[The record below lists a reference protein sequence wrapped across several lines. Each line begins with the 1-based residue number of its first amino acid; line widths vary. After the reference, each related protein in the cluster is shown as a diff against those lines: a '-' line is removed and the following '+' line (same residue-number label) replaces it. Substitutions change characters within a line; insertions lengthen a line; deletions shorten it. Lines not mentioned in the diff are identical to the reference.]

1 MKVNLMVR
9 QIFQKAE
16 VIKQNMT
23 ETWTKLEDLEGSYQ
37 QMMLRIHRLQ
47 VIFLDTTRWLFQTAA
62 SVMHFLFNFRQS
74 NRVCLGLLTGK
85 DYPGESHPTDCPCSA
100 VEAKE
105 AEDRK
110 RQEERRR
117 IEAEAKRNLE
127 EKREVER
134 IKREQVLD
142 MRKKRFYS
150 KMKAESAKQK
160 KTPVRL
166 TDSPEDRER

>member
-1 MKVNLMVR
+1 M
-9 QIFQKAE
+9 
-16 VIKQNMT
+16 
-23 ETWTKLEDLEGSYQ
+23 
-37 QMMLRIHRLQ
+37 
-47 VIFLDTTRWLFQTAA
+47 
-62 SVMHFLFNFRQS
+62 
-74 NRVCLGLLTGK
+74 
-85 DYPGESHPTDCPCSA
+85 
-100 VEAKE
+100 EAKE

-150 KMKAESAKQK
+150 KMKAESAKHK